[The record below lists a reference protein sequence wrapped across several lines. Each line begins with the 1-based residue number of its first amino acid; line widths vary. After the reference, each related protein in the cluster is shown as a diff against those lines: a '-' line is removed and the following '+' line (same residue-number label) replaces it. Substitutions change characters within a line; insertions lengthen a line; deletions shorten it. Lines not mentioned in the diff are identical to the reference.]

1 MSPQPL
7 DPTHPDFAVLSPVV
21 EALYRQAGGVELLSQ
36 RFPVLFRT
44 AIDEVIDTARSNRF
58 VLADLE
64 KTEKTYLGTK
74 MEILVR
80 NLLKFP
86 KGRVLD
92 LLVDGVEVDIKNT
105 MGRNWT
111 VPLECQGHIALL
123 LRSDEIKAVCD
134 VGLVLVRPDYLNPGQ
149 NRDQKRTL
157 SAQSLGNIWWLIKA
171 APYPRN
177 FWQALDLADR
187 EAILSV
193 GSASR
198 RIAALFGELPGR
210 PIHRLQI
217 EGLAQ
222 QRDYMKR
229 IRANGGA
236 RDLLRPQGMAILSGL
251 YDQAAIEA
259 LGLGP
264 VAIEEF
270 ISVRPSSEYDI
281 AVLRRAGHLD

>member
-1 MSPQPL
+1 MSSQPL
-7 DPTHPDFAVLSPVV
+7 DPTHPDFEALSPVV
-21 EALYRQAGGVELLSQ
+21 EALYRQAGGPDQLAQ
-36 RFPVLFRT
+36 KFPVLFRT

-86 KGRVLD
+86 KGQILD
-92 LLVDGVEVDIKNT
+92 LSVDGIEVDIKNT

-111 VPLECQGHIALL
+111 IPLECQGHIALL

-134 VGLVLVRPDYLNPGQ
+134 VGLVQVRPDYLNPGQ

-198 RIAALFGELPGR
+198 RIAALFSKLPGR

-236 RDLLRPQGMAILSGL
+236 RDLLRPLGMAILSGL
-251 YDQAAIEA
+251 YDHAAIEA
-259 LGLGP
+259 LGFEP
-264 VAIEEF
+264 ISTEEF
-270 ISVRPSSEYDI
+270 ISVRPSSEHDI

>member
-1 MSPQPL
+1 MSPVPL
-7 DPTHPDFAVLSPVV
+7 DPDHPDHAALLPVV
-21 EALYRQAGGVELLSQ
+21 EALYRLAGGAAALAE

-44 AIDEVIDTARSNRF
+44 AIDEVIDTARSGRF
-58 VLADLE
+58 VLSDLE

-80 NLLKFP
+80 NLLQCP

-111 VPLECQGHIALL
+111 IPLECQGHIALL
-123 LRSDEIKAVCD
+123 LRSNEAQAICD
-134 VGLVLVRPDYLNPGQ
+134 VGLVKVDPAYLNPGQ

-157 SAQSLGNIWWLIKA
+157 SAQSLCHIWWLLKA
-171 APYPRN
+171 QPYPQN
-177 FWQALDLADR
+177 FWQALALTDR
-187 EAILSV
+187 EEILAV
-193 GSASR
+193 GSATR
-198 RIAALFGELPGR
+198 RIAALFTKLPGR

-217 EGLAQ
+217 EGLAR

-236 RDLLRPQGMAILSGL
+236 RDLLRPVGIAVLSGL
-251 YDQAAIEA
+251 YDQATIHA

-264 VAIEEF
+264 VSIEEF
-270 ISVRPSSEYDI
+270 ISIRPTAD
-281 AVLRRAGHLD
+281 ADVALLRTAGHLD

>member
-1 MSPQPL
+1 MSSVPL
-7 DPTHPDFAVLSPVV
+7 GPDHPDYAVLQPVV
-21 EALYRQAGGVELLSQ
+21 AALYRQAGGAAALAE

-44 AIDEVIDTARSNRF
+44 AIDEVIGARSGRF
-58 VLADLE
+58 VLSDLE

-80 NLLKFP
+80 NLLQFP

-111 VPLECQGHIALL
+111 IPLECQGHIALL
-123 LRSDEIKAVCD
+123 LRSNEAQAICD
-134 VGLVLVRPDYLNPGQ
+134 VGLVKVHPAYLNPGQ

-157 SAQSLGNIWWLIKA
+157 SAQSLVHIWWLLKA
-171 APYPRN
+171 QPYPQN
-177 FWQALDLADR
+177 FWQALALTDR
-187 EAILSV
+187 EEILAV
-193 GSASR
+193 GSATR
-198 RIAALFGELPGR
+198 RIAALFTKLPGR

-236 RDLLRPQGMAILSGL
+236 RDLLRPVGIAVLSGL
-251 YDQAAIEA
+251 YDQATIQA

-264 VAIEEF
+264 VSIEEF
-270 ISVRPSSEYDI
+270 ISVRPSAEADI
-281 AVLRRAGHLD
+281 TLLRAAGHLD

>member
-1 MSPQPL
+1 MSSQPL
-7 DPTHPDFAVLSPVV
+7 DPTHPDFEALSPVV
-21 EALYRQAGGVELLSQ
+21 EALYRQAGGPDQLAQ
-36 RFPVLFRT
+36 QFPILFRT

-80 NLLKFP
+80 NLLNFP

-92 LLVDGVEVDIKNT
+92 LSVDGIEVDIKNT

-111 VPLECQGHIALL
+111 IPLECQGHIALL

-134 VGLVLVRPDYLNPGQ
+134 VGLVQVRPDYLNPGQ

-187 EAILSV
+187 EAILRV

-198 RIAALFGELPGR
+198 RIAALFSKLPGR

-236 RDLLRPQGMAILSGL
+236 RDLLRPLGMAILSGL
-251 YDQAAIEA
+251 YDHAAIEA
-259 LGLGP
+259 LGFEP
-264 VAIEEF
+264 ISTEEF
-270 ISVRPSSEYDI
+270 ISVRPSSDHDI

>member
-1 MSPQPL
+1 MSSQPL
-7 DPTHPDFAVLSPVV
+7 DPTHRDFAALSPVV
-21 EALYRQAGGVELLSQ
+21 EALYRQAGGPDQLDQ
-36 RFPVLFRT
+36 KFPVLFRT

-86 KGRVLD
+86 KGQILD
-92 LLVDGVEVDIKNT
+92 LSVDGIEVDIKNT

-111 VPLECQGHIALL
+111 IPLECQGHIALL
-123 LRSDEIKAVCD
+123 LRSDEVRAVCD
-134 VGLVLVRPDYLNPGQ
+134 VGLVRVRPDYLNPGQ

-187 EAILSV
+187 EAILRV

-198 RIAALFGELPGR
+198 RIAALFSKLPGR

-236 RDLLRPQGMAILSGL
+236 RDLLRPLGMAILSGL
-251 YDQAAIEA
+251 YDHAAIEA

-264 VAIEEF
+264 VSTEEF
-270 ISVRPSSEYDI
+270 ISVCPVSGEALAI
-281 AVLRRAGHLD
+281 LRGAGHLD